1 MRTRAFPPPH
11 PYFQPG
17 GLLAVSDQMIR
28 CLWYRLGLWIF
39 IKAFCSTPQILCV
52 YCSCVP
58 TPECTMVSTSSSC
71 QVQTHST
78 DFYTVL
84 PSDHLLLICLHI
96 YFPSTQLCL
105 PVRPTAAVCFF
116 LLPLDSCSWRRGAS
130 CFRKPTLG
138 EAARCLDTVP
148 SSASSLIL
156 FVLIL
161 YF

>member
-1 MRTRAFPPPH
+1 MVEALVNFELKSQKGGALTSEDWGAPRTRAFPPPH
-11 PYFQPG
+11 LYFQPG

-105 PVRPTAAVCFF
+105 PVSQ
-116 LLPLDSCSWRRGAS
+116 LL
-130 CFRKPTLG
+130 
-138 EAARCLDTVP
+138 
-148 SSASSLIL
+148 L
-156 FVLIL
+156 FVFSSFL
-161 YF
+161 